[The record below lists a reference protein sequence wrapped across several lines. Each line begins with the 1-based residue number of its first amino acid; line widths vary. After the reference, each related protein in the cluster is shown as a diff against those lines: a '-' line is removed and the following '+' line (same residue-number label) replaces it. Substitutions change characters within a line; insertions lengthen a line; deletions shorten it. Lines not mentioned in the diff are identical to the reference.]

1 MLILF
6 YKIYQSSSIKAAYE
20 NLFQTYQ
27 QMITKRNSLFINYSF
42 DTSLSDKDETD
53 NLDEVKNIYI
63 FFLIL
68 LIYRNWNFN

>member
-68 LIYRNWNFN
+68 LIYRNLNFN

>member
-68 LIYRNWNFN
+68 LIYRNWNFK